1 MNILLT
7 SVGRR
12 AYMVKY
18 FKEALGGTGEVH
30 VSNSDDL
37 TVAFQYADKSVI
49 SPLIYDESY
58 IPFLLNYCKENN
70 IGVLLSLFDID
81 LLMLAKHKSDFE
93 KIGTR
98 VIVSDEEFVSVCN
111 DKWKTYLFLK
121 ENGFNVPKTYLSIGE
136 VMGAIDAGI
145 LKYPVIVKPRFG
157 CGSIAMSV
165 AEDEMSLLY
174 YFSRNTR
181 AVKNTYLKYESDGV
195 EDKIIFQEFLH
206 GQEYGVDCIND
217 LDGNFVNAI
226 VKRKLAMRAGE
237 TDIAESVDSPAI
249 YETVKR
255 LSQISRH
262 IANVD
267 MDVFMVDGKPY
278 ILEMNAR
285 FGGGYPFSHVAG
297 CNLPQAIVDWCSG
310 KRAPKDILTAK
321 TGVRA
326 YKELV
331 LTTSMGGN
339 INEP

>member
-18 FKEALGGTGEVH
+18 FQEALAGAGEVH
-30 VSNSDDL
+30 VCNSDDL

-49 SPLIYDESY
+49 SPLIYDDNY
-58 IPFLLNYCKENN
+58 IPFLLDYCVKNHIE
-70 IGVLLSLFDID
+70 ILLSLFDID
-81 LLMLAKHKSDFE
+81 LLMLAKHKKDFE

-98 VIVSDEEFVSVCN
+98 VIVSDEKFVSICN

-121 ENGFNVPKTYLSIGE
+121 ENDFNVPRTYLSIGE
-136 VMGAIDAGI
+136 VIGAIDAGM
-145 LKYPVIVKPRFG
+145 LNYPIIVKPRFG
-157 CGSIAMSV
+157 CGSIAMSI

-181 AVKNTYLKYESDGV
+181 AVKKTYLKYESESV

-217 LDGNFVNAI
+217 LDGNFVNVI
-226 VKRKLAMRAGE
+226 VKKKLAMRAGE
-237 TDIAESVDSPAI
+237 TDIAETVDCSEI
-249 YETVKR
+249 YETAKR
-255 LSQISRH
+255 IAELSGH

-278 ILEMNAR
+278 VLEMNAR
-285 FGGGYPFSHVAG
+285 FGGGYPFSHMAG
-297 CNLPQAIVDWCSG
+297 CNLPKAIVKWCNDTEIDVELL
-310 KRAPKDILTAK
+310 KAQI
-321 TGVRA
+321 GVRT
-326 YKELV
+326 YKELC
-331 LTTSMGGN
+331 LTTAK
-339 INEP
+339 

>member
-18 FKEALGGTGEVH
+18 FQEVLAGTGEVH
-30 VSNSDDL
+30 VCNSDDL
-37 TVAFQYADKSVI
+37 TVAFKYADKSVI
-49 SPLIYDESY
+49 SPLIYDGEY
-58 IPFLLNYCKENN
+58 IPFLLDYCKNN
-70 IGVLLSLFDID
+70 KIDILISLFDID
-81 LLMLAKHKSDFE
+81 LLMLSKHKSDFE
-93 KIGTR
+93 NIGTR
-98 VIVSDEEFVSVCN
+98 VIVSDEEFVSICN

-145 LKYPVIVKPRFG
+145 LNYPIIVKPRFG

-181 AVKNTYLKYESDGV
+181 AVKRTYLKYESDSV

-217 LDGNFVNAI
+217 LDGNFVTAI

-237 TDIAESVDSPAI
+237 TDIAETVCCPEI
-249 YETVKR
+249 YETAKKISE
-255 LSQISRH
+255 LSGH

-278 ILEMNAR
+278 VLEMNAR

-297 CNLPQAIVDWCSG
+297 CDLPKAIVQWCKGEKSD
-310 KRAPKDILTAK
+310 ASLLDVK

-326 YKELV
+326 FKEL
-331 LTTSMGGN
+331 TIT
-339 INEP
+339 IP